1 MANSPPPPMYSLTP
15 IVSHTTSMDLPS
27 VMYNLPVIQGGT
39 QSKEGLQPVRY
50 ESSDLPDFERRQ
62 EALLDRLHDLQGS
75 VQKLRESIGLGDSL
89 TTNGKLTGSMQP
101 HSCSSFNLVV
111 RASPTHPPLAL
122 LCAANQLKSSDANSV
137 TINCHVHSSLGNT
150 AVPKKLASDFTSEC
164 DGGGDGLKFRLTIVW
179 KDVVKD
185 PEAVIG
191 LDTLI
196 RGEANILRY
205 MARRLPNEFPY
216 EEDAAYALKI
226 DQALDIVHH
235 GFIWGDDM
243 QGALKFLDGALKN
256 GGGASIICGSDALT
270 IADYLAWSAMVNA
283 GAADTKLASV
293 SKWAKAVL
301 EVAGRTPPRSGNRK
315 NSART
320 RRKTKS
326 TRGDSDD
333 KVHNSDGNKTGKENK
348 NSKWRGRRKSS
359 SSKSKSKSGSP
370 QP

>member
-1 MANSPPPPMYSLTP
+1 M
-15 IVSHTTSMDLPS
+15 
-27 VMYNLPVIQGGT
+27 
-39 QSKEGLQPVRY
+39 
-50 ESSDLPDFERRQ
+50 
-62 EALLDRLHDLQGS
+62 
-75 VQKLRESIGLGDSL
+75 
-89 TTNGKLTGSMQP
+89 
-101 HSCSSFNLVV
+101 
-111 RASPTHPPLAL
+111 
-122 LCAANQLKSSDANSV
+122 
-137 TINCHVHSSLGNT
+137 
-150 AVPKKLASDFTSEC
+150 
-164 DGGGDGLKFRLTIVW
+164 
-179 KDVVKD
+179 
-185 PEAVIG
+185 IG

-216 EEDAAYALKI
+216 EEDATYALKI

-256 GGGASIICGSDALT
+256 GGGASIISGSDTLT
-270 IADYLAWSAMVNA
+270 IADYIAWSAMVNA

-315 NSART
+315 NSAART